1 MVDASSNGSLMVT
14 SFVPSGN
21 VASTWTLSTISGT
34 PSMTS
39 LRRSTCRPDSVPA
52 STVAPARAS
61 S

>member
-1 MVDASSNGSLMVT
+1 MVT